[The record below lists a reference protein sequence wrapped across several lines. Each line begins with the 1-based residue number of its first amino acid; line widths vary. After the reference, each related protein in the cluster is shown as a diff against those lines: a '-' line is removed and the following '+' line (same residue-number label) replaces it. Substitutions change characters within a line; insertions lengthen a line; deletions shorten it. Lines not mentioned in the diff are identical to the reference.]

1 MVEMAGVYGGALEL
15 TCILNEAV
23 ITVSSTALVENGKLG
38 KNTYALGSQINE
50 GDFVSLDV
58 TTANTYDATG
68 GIPVVTLP
76 TAANGI
82 VGIVKSQPVFNK
94 VPASTTGVW
103 AAARLTAGD
112 YRVATVVFP
121 LMTMAVKALS
131 DGDGTAILPSNPVSW
146 SLGGDAYLDGGTTF
160 TGAFSFHYN
169 NAANTSI
176 LVGYSM
182 ILSGTS
188 DADAVGMEVEA

>member
-23 ITVSSTALVENGKLG
+23 ITVSGTALVENGKLG

-58 TTANTYDATG
+58 TAANTYDATG
-68 GIPVVTLP
+68 GLPVVTLP

-82 VGIVKSQPVFNK
+82 IGIVKSQPVFNK

-103 AAARLTAGD
+103 AGARLTAGD

-131 DGDGTAILPSNPVSW
+131 DGDGTASKLFLADFILESLNIKIKRRLKYTLVNALILNTLFI
-146 SLGGDAYLDGGTTF
+146 SLG
-160 TGAFSFHYN
+160 
-169 NAANTSI
+169 
-176 LVGYSM
+176 
-182 ILSGTS
+182 
-188 DADAVGMEVEA
+188 